1 MVPWPKDQGS
11 FVAAF
16 GQPNGSYNGRSWNT
30 AGVSRAGSSHNKPY
44 VNPFVRGLRPP
55 WWLRFS
61 STVDGQQPI
70 TRFVEKPAPVA
81 SEFEWIPLPCSDGFR
96 FDV

>member
-30 AGVSRAGSSHNKPY
+30 AGVSRAGSSHNARY
-44 VNPFVRGLRPP
+44 VNPFVRGLPTAAVVAIFVNRG
-55 WWLRFS
+55 WATADYENRRKTSSGGQRF
-61 STVDGQQPI
+61 
-70 TRFVEKPAPVA
+70 
-81 SEFEWIPLPCSDGFR
+81 
-96 FDV
+96 

>member
-44 VNPFVRGLRPP
+44 VNPFVRGLRPVP
-55 WWLRFS
+55 VVAFFVNRGWATAGYEIRRKS
-61 STVDGQQPI
+61 SSGGQRI
-70 TRFVEKPAPVA
+70 
-81 SEFEWIPLPCSDGFR
+81 
-96 FDV
+96 